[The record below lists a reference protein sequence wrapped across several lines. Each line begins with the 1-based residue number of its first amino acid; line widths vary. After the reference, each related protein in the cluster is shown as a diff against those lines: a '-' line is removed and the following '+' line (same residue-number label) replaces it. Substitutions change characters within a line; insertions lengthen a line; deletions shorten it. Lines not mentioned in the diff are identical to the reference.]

1 MNNGGKAESEK
12 EKENRVYDDRKERAS
27 TDDFGQA
34 ISRTAAAQICENI
47 GFEGFNESALE
58 SFADITVK
66 YLCDLGKTAT
76 FCAILVGRTEV
87 NVFDV
92 IQGLGDLGVST
103 GASKVKHCGLDS
115 RTIKGIVEFVKSAQ
129 EIPFSQPLPC
139 FPVIKDKRKMP
150 SFIQMNETTAFKH
163 IPLWLPAFPDRHT
176 YVRTSTWNERTCDPR
191 ADKVKLARQ
200 RRKAERSL
208 LNLQQRLVC
217 NGSTEVSASNE
228 PDDVR
233 IESSV
238 DASGN
243 AFVAVSS
250 EAREKD
256 MAAVSLAAK
265 LSNETDKN
273 HVSLP
278 DIYSPAI
285 ETLKDDPSETGNGV
299 EENPPDQMVLGEQH
313 LGSGGMK
320 RKMTRRGEQS

>member
-1 MNNGGKAESEK
+1 M
-12 EKENRVYDDRKERAS
+12 
-27 TDDFGQA
+27 
-34 ISRTAAAQICENI
+34 
-47 GFEGFNESALE
+47 
-58 SFADITVK
+58 
-66 YLCDLGKTAT
+66 
-76 FCAILVGRTEV
+76 
-87 NVFDV
+87 
-92 IQGLGDLGVST
+92 ST

-129 EIPFSQPLPC
+129 EIPFLQPLPC
-139 FPVIKDKRKMP
+139 FPVIEDKRNIP
-150 SFIQMNETTAFKH
+150 SFIQMNETTSFKH
-163 IPLWLPAFPDRHT
+163 IPLLLPAFPDRHT
-176 YVRTSTWNERTCDPR
+176 YVRTSTWNERACDPR
-191 ADKVKLARQ
+191 TDKVKLARQ

-238 DASGN
+238 NASGN

-250 EAREKD
+250 EAGEKD

-278 DIYSPAI
+278 DIYSPAKAI
-285 ETLKDDPSETGNGV
+285 EG
-299 EENPPDQMVLGEQH
+299 
-313 LGSGGMK
+313 
-320 RKMTRRGEQS
+320 